1 MFFVFLTI
9 LFNVTFTSA
18 RIKTQIGVFA
28 TENQLEYGCGNGS
41 SNSDFWK
48 DPGRQEPF
56 GAVCINTIAKRY
68 KFLNGLELANSS
80 SVI

>member
-1 MFFVFLTI
+1 MSPLLLLVSKRRWEPLPRNANLSTGT
-9 LFNVTFTSA
+9 VTS
-18 RIKTQIGVFA
+18 
-28 TENQLEYGCGNGS
+28 NGS

>member
-1 MFFVFLTI
+1 MFLTI
-9 LFNVTFTSA
+9 LFDVTFTSA

-28 TENQLEYGCGNGS
+28 TESQLEYGCGNGS